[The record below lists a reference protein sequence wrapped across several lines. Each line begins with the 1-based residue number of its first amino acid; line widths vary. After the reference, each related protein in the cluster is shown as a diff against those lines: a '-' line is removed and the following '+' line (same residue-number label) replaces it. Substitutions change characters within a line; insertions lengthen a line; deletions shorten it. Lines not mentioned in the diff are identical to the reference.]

1 MKPYPE
7 YKESGIEWLGNIP
20 EHWYTYK
27 LKFLSSVQFSN
38 VDKHTKEEE
47 NPVRLCN
54 YTDVYY
60 NDIISDKINFMNA
73 TANVTEI
80 MKYGL
85 RRGDVLITKD
95 SEDWNDIAVPAYVAD
110 DFDNVL
116 CGYHL
121 AQIRPD
127 EEIIHDKYLFYSF
140 LSRGLNDQFR
150 ISANGITRYG
160 LGKYWLDNGV
170 FLVPTI
176 PEQHA
181 IAAFLDRETSRIDT
195 LIAKK
200 QRQIELLQEKRSA
213 LISHVVTKGLD
224 PNVKMKD
231 SGVEWLGEV
240 PEHWEVKKIRRVFN
254 VINGSTPSSSNP
266 EYWDGEI
273 NWVTPDDLGLL
284 ENNTIYETRRKIT
297 VSGYESCGTT
307 LVPVGCI
314 VLSTRAPIGHLAL
327 TGVPLCSN
335 QGCRLLALRNE
346 QNNTKYFYYLL
357 FVARPKLEGLGQ
369 GSTFKELSRTNLENV
384 ELSYPPIDEQS
395 DIVRYLDEEC
405 NKIDSLI
412 KKIKISIEKLREYR
426 TALIS
431 AAVTGKI
438 DVREQIKDEEIRIAA
453 EPGVE
458 YGE

>member
-7 YKESGIEWLGNIP
+7 YKESGVEWLGKIPSHWNI
-20 EHWYTYK
+20 TR
-27 LKFLSSVQFSN
+27 LKNSIIGSIN
-38 VDKHTKEEE
+38 GIWGNEPGDE
-47 NPVRLCN
+47 
-54 YTDVYY
+54 
-60 NDIISDKINFMNA
+60 NDIPCI
-73 TANVTEI
+73 
-80 MKYGL
+80 
-85 RRGDVLITKD
+85 R
-95 SEDWNDIAVPAYVAD
+95 VAD
-110 DFDNVL
+110 FNRSNFTIDTGNLTLRSVELKDRRNRILEHGDLLIEKSGGGDLQPVGTVVLFDHDFDAVTSNFIARMPIRNNFISRFLCYIYAHLYSTKVNTRSIKQTTGIQNIDQEAYLNENV
-116 CGYHL
+116 C
-121 AQIRPD
+121 IPS
-127 EEIIHDKYLFYSF
+127 KS
-140 LSRGLNDQFR
+140 DQC
-150 ISANGITRYG
+150 T
-160 LGKYWLDNGV
+160 
-170 FLVPTI
+170 
-176 PEQHA
+176 

-200 QRQIELLQEKRSA
+200 QRQIELLQEKRAA

-224 PNVKMKD
+224 PDVRMKD
-231 SGVEWLGEV
+231 SGVEWLGDV
-240 PEHWEVKKIRRVFN
+240 PEYWEVKKIRRVFN

-384 ELSYPPIDEQS
+384 EISYPPIDEQG
-395 DIVRYLDEEC
+395 DIVRCLDEEC

-438 DVREQIKDEEIRIAA
+438 DVREGIKDEQIRIAA
-453 EPGVE
+453 EPRVE